1 MLEVGIRV
9 VRGPDWKWGLQ
20 DDGEGHCGT
29 VVEIGKAGSQT
40 SPDKTVVVQWDSGS
54 RTNYRVGYQNAY
66 DLLVIDN
73 APAGIKHPN
82 IVCDGCK
89 KHGIVGIRWKCESCY
104 NYDLCTQCYMLDKH
118 DLSHKFQRF
127 ETANSVGIE
136 VPARNGGIK
145 VQLKGIFVGAKVVR
159 GPDWDWSDQD
169 GGEGKTGRVIDIRG
183 WDNESGKSVAN
194 VVWTSGSTNV
204 YRLGH
209 KGKVDLKYVEY
220 AMGGYYY
227 KEHLP
232 ILGVKQENI
241 ARVPGSPSHLTFNVG
256 DKVKVLMEVSKLEQ
270 LQKGHGGWNDR
281 IKYCIGKVGTVHR
294 VTDKGDIRVQYE
306 GCNNRWT
313 FHPAALTKVNIFAVG
328 DIVRLSDD
336 ENKVKECQK
345 GHGDWIDAMK
355 SSLGKVGK
363 VNKIYRDGD
372 LRVCIGTQTW
382 TLNPACVTLVPGSQT
397 ELNNSM
403 QSSSN
408 HREEHVNPLASL
420 LSSLKLVQPTDTT
433 NMDKLVREAAHGH
446 LEVVQEFLRKYP
458 DKVNGTSNGKTCL
471 QVACHQGHKEMVQFL
486 LDFGA
491 NLSIADQDGDT
502 ALHYSAFGDQA
513 EVMEILLKHGA
524 DINSV
529 NRGRCSA
536 LHIAVNKQHVHCVR
550 KLLLYRCNVNIQDS
564 YGDTALHDAIGK
576 DNVEITDLLCSYQS
590 VDFTLK
596 NNRGFNVLHQAA
608 LKGNNVA
615 TEKLLSRTR
624 QLVDVKKDDGFA
636 ALHLACLNG
645 HKIVAETLLIQGQ
658 ADINLQN
665 NRKQSSLLLAASQG
679 RCSIVELLVS
689 MKADIHTVDEDRESI
704 LHLVFKRGIINSE
717 IIELESPII
726 YGIHTQ
732 IANLVKEQSVA
743 VAVACY
749 LVQEGCSLTVEN
761 SKGKTPLDLVEDPL
775 VRDILQRYVRHQR
788 SPDGVGQNSVTQKGG
803 ILNQQSDESQNDTP
817 VECTVCSEL
826 ADQNVLFEPC
836 GHKIA
841 CEDCASR
848 VKKCLKCGCLISKR
862 IAMDGR
868 VIPCKSRQPSA
879 ERLRYLET
887 KIQEIEEA
895 LDCTICMER
904 NRNVAFLC
912 GHRTCEE
919 CSLTLKVCPMC
930 RKTIT
935 KKINL
940 Y

>member
-1 MLEVGIRV
+1 M
-9 VRGPDWKWGLQ
+9 
-20 DDGEGHCGT
+20 
-29 VVEIGKAGSQT
+29 
-40 SPDKTVVVQWDSGS
+40 
-54 RTNYRVGYQNAY
+54 
-66 DLLVIDN
+66 
-73 APAGIKHPN
+73 
-82 IVCDGCK
+82 
-89 KHGIVGIRWKCESCY
+89 
-104 NYDLCTQCYMLDKH
+104 
-118 DLSHKFQRF
+118 
-127 ETANSVGIE
+127 
-136 VPARNGGIK
+136 
-145 VQLKGIFVGAKVVR
+145 VR
-159 GPDWDWSDQD
+159 GPDWDWNDQD
-169 GGEGKTGRVIDIRG
+169 GGEGKMGRVIDIRG
-183 WDNESGKSVAN
+183 WDNESGRSVAN
-194 VVWTSGSTNV
+194 VVWISGSTNV

-220 AMGGYYY
+220 AVGGFYY
-227 KEHLP
+227 KDHLP
-232 ILGVKQENI
+232 ILGIKQENI
-241 ARVPGSPSHLTFNVG
+241 ARAPGSPSHLTFNVG
-256 DKVKVLMEVSKLEQ
+256 DKVKVLMEASKLEQ
-270 LQKGHGGWNDR
+270 MQKGHGGWNDR
-281 IKYCIGKVGTVHR
+281 IKHCIGKVGTVHR
-294 VTDKGDIRVQYE
+294 VTEKGDIRVQYE

-355 SSLGKVGK
+355 PSLGKVGK

-372 LRVCIGTQTW
+372 LRVCIDSQTW

-397 ELNNSM
+397 EINNSM

-408 HREEHVNPLASL
+408 QREEHTNPLASL
-420 LSSLKLVQPTDTT
+420 LSSLQLVQPADTT

-446 LEVVQEFLRKYP
+446 LDVVQDFIRKFP
-458 DKVNGTSNGKTCL
+458 DKINGTSSGKTCL
-471 QVACHQGHKEMVQFL
+471 QVACHQGHKEIVQFL
-486 LDFGA
+486 IESGA
-491 NLSIADQDGDT
+491 DLLIADQDGDT

-513 EVMEILLKHGA
+513 EVMDILLRHGA
-524 DINSV
+524 EINSL
-529 NRGRCSA
+529 NRGLCSA
-536 LHIAVNKQHVHCVR
+536 LHIAVNKQHVQCVR
-550 KLLLYRCNVNIQDS
+550 KLLQYKCNVNIQDS

-576 DNVEITDLLCSYQS
+576 DNVEITDLLCSYQG

-615 TEKLLSRTR
+615 TEKLLSKTR

-645 HKIVAETLLIQGQ
+645 HKMVAETLLIQGQ

-665 NRKQSSLLLAASQG
+665 NRKQTSLLLAASQG
-679 RCSIVELLVS
+679 RCSIVELLIS
-689 MKADIHTVDEDRESI
+689 MKADIHVVDEDKETA
-704 LHLVFKRGIINSE
+704 LHLVLLKRGSINSE
-717 IIELESPII
+717 IVELESPKI
-726 YGIHTQ
+726 YGIHAQ
-732 IANLVKEQSVA
+732 IVDLVSEHSIA
-743 VAVACY
+743 IAIACY
-749 LVQEGCSLTVEN
+749 LVLEGCSLTLQN
-761 SKGKTPLDLVEDPL
+761 SRGKTPLDLVEDKSVQVL
-775 VRDILQRYVRHQR
+775 IQSYVTLKKMRE
-788 SPDGVGQNSVTQKGG
+788 DAA
-803 ILNQQSDESQNDTP
+803 ILNSSTRNSSEESSNEQSNKNENHYSP
-817 VECTVCSEL
+817 VECSVCSEI

-862 IAMDGR
+862 ISVDGKI
-868 VIPCKSRQPSA
+868 IPCKSRQPSA
-879 ERLRYLET
+879 DRLRYLET
-887 KIQEIEEA
+887 KIQEIEES